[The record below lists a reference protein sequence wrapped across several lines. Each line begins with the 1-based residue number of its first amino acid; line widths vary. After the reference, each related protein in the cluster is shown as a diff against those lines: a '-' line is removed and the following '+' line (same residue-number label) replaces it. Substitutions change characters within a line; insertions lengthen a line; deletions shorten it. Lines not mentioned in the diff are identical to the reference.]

1 MIRIAFLATAQA
13 HQFLHFIPAAL
24 ELAAREGVTVDVFS
38 ASQAG
43 LEFIRGYD
51 PEGRLRLNLMKTP
64 SWRRDGLF
72 STPSR
77 RLALELH
84 WRKLRGFDAV
94 VTTETSSSVL
104 RSGRRLDS
112 PMIEIKHGAGD
123 RAGGYKNA
131 HSAFDLVLV
140 AGDKDRE
147 RMIALGIAEAD
158 RVKVA
163 GYAKFEAPSPPV
175 RPFDDAKPWA
185 LYNPHFDRA
194 VSSWHRHGRAFVAAV
209 AAIPEWNF
217 LVAPHVKL
225 THGRS
230 LGPPPAANI
239 RIDPGSARSIDMS
252 YSRAAD
258 VYIGDASSQAYE
270 YIREPRPCIF
280 LNLDHRDWRGD
291 PSFAHWEFGQVI
303 EELAEL
309 RPALERAAAVQTH
322 YAPIQQAALA
332 RSIDQSAMP
341 ASVRQADAILTFIN
355 ARASAA

>member
-24 ELAAREGVTVDVFS
+24 ALAARDGVGVDVFS
-38 ASQAG
+38 ASRAG
-43 LEFIRGYD
+43 LDYIRRYD
-51 PEGRLRLNLMKTP
+51 SDGRLHLHLMKTP
-64 SWRRDGLF
+64 SLRRDGLF

-104 RSGRRLDS
+104 RSGRRLRR

-123 RAGGYKNA
+123 REGGYKST
-131 HSAFDLVLV
+131 HCAFDLVLV

-147 RMIALGIAEAD
+147 RMVAMGLVEAD
-158 RVKVA
+158 RIKVA
-163 GYAKFEAPSPPV
+163 GYAKFEATPPAA
-175 RPFDDAKPWA
+175 RPFADGRPLA
-185 LYNPHFDRA
+185 LYNPHFDRQ
-194 VSSWHRHGRAFVAAV
+194 VSSWHRHGRAFMAAA

-225 THGRS
+225 ASGRS
-230 LGPPPAANI
+230 LGTPPAANI
-239 RIDPGSARSIDMS
+239 RIDPGSVHSIDMS
-252 YSRAAD
+252 YTRAAD

-280 LNLDHRDWRGD
+280 LNLDHRPWPDD
-291 PSFAHWEFGQVI
+291 PSYAHWHFGQVI
-303 EELAEL
+303 EELSEL
-309 RPALERAAAVQTH
+309 RPALDRAAALQEY
-322 YAPIQQAALA
+322 YAPIQRAALA
-332 RSIDQSAMP
+332 RSIDQSPIP
-341 ASVRQADAILTFIN
+341 ASKRQADAILDFIAN
-355 ARASAA
+355 HAP